1 MSTARS
7 SGNMTQ
13 FVQRVTDAIAQS
25 VINITGFT
33 EMQFLPLGYLTN
45 SISFVMVDTVSLVNT
60 IRS

>member
-1 MSTARS
+1 
-7 SGNMTQ
+7 MTQ